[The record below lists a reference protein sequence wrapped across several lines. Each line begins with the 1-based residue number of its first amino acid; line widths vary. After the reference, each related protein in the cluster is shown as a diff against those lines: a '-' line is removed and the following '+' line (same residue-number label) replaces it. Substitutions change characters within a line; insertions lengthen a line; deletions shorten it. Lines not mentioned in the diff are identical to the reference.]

1 MLWVCRPVFSGGFSL
16 GWQRNGCPF
25 VYICVALGLR
35 CSVADDGIC
44 PKANAVPLRGLTVR
58 NTTVR
63 SRSGAIKFGSNTG
76 PGTTLLPAAYCC

>member
-1 MLWVCRPVFSGGFSL
+1 MAIPSSAPLPSLSGETAASF
-16 GWQRNGCPF
+16 
-25 VYICVALGLR
+25 LR

-44 PKANAVPLRGLTVR
+44 PKANVVPLQGLTVR

-76 PGTTLLPAAYCC
+76 PGTTLLLHYLNCPYNLALD